1 MAAYVNKKGECFPC
15 RWRGGSL
22 ARWREARL
30 PASGRLPCQLA
41 EEGRGDGIRVAA
53 CPHPRFLHAMGE
65 GEIYLL
71 FGYTQCRQSRNHFL
85 LAIFYLNQKTL
96 TVQITL
102 AVE

>member
-1 MAAYVNKKGECFPC
+1 MPAYVNKKVNAFSAAGGALPFPLSGE
-15 RWRGGSL
+15 GS
-22 ARWREARL
+22 
-30 PASGRLPCQLA
+30 
-41 EEGRGDGIRVAA
+41 GDGIRVATGL
-53 CPHPRFLHAMGE
+53 HPRFLPAMGE

-85 LAIFYLNQKTL
+85 LPIFYLNQKTL